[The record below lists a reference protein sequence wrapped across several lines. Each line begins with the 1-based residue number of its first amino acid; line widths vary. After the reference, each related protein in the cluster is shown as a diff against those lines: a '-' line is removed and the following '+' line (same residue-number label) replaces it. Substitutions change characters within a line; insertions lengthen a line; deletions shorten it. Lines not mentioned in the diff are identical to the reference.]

1 MIRILL
7 GIVAGLVIGW
17 VATAAAVLTYGEVAR
32 VSQAEGAFAMGTIFL
47 IGPAGGIAGALVGGL
62 LGARSASRAR
72 TRQRVTLPSPDQRP
86 P

>member
-1 MIRILL
+1 MIRTLL

-17 VATAAAVLTYGEVAR
+17 VATAAAVLTYGELAR
-32 VSQAEGAFAMGTIFL
+32 VSQAEGAFAMGAVFL
-47 IGPAGGIAGALVGGL
+47 IGPAGGIVGALVGGL

-72 TRQRVTLPSPDQRP
+72 ARRRETLPSPDQRP